1 MGEYS
6 TRGHS
11 WPAAADRSWESGCS
25 TIEVAAR
32 LDTSVEE
39 DADLRVRLELTERA
53 QCTLAD
59 ERRQA
64 LRDFEEERRWREEA
78 ERERE
83 DLRRELEALREA
95 RESPVNLGPTE
106 KEILSDTPA
115 EAQALTQSLETLQSP
130 PSREYCPWWLR
141 MFGR

>member
-25 TIEVAAR
+25 TTEVAAR

-39 DADLRVRLELTERA
+39 DADLQVRLELTERA

-64 LRDFEEERRWREEA
+64 LREFEEERRWREEA

-83 DLRRELEALREA
+83 DLRREVEALREA
-95 RESPVNLGPTE
+95 RECPVSLGPTE
-106 KEILSDTPA
+106 KEIPSDTPA
-115 EAQALTQSLETLQSP
+115 EGQALTQSPGTPLSP
-130 PSREYCPWWLR
+130 PTGEFCPWWLR

>member
-32 LDTSVEE
+32 LNTSVEE
-39 DADLRVRLELTERA
+39 DADLQVRLELTERA
-53 QCTLAD
+53 QYTLAD

-64 LRDFEEERRWREEA
+64 LRDFKDERRWRAEA

-83 DLRRELEALREA
+83 ETCAASWRRLERRENPL
-95 RESPVNLGPTE
+95 
-106 KEILSDTPA
+106 
-115 EAQALTQSLETLQSP
+115 
-130 PSREYCPWWLR
+130 
-141 MFGR
+141 

>member
-11 WPAAADRSWESGCS
+11 LLAAADRSWESGCS
-25 TIEVAAR
+25 TTEVAAR

-39 DADLRVRLELTERA
+39 DAELRVRLELTERA
-53 QCTLAD
+53 QYTLAD

-64 LRDFEEERRWREEA
+64 LRDFEDERRWREEA

-95 RESPVNLGPTE
+95 RESPVSLGPTE
-106 KEILSDTPA
+106 KGDPDTPA
-115 EAQALTQSLETLQSP
+115 EAQALTQSPETPQLP
-130 PSREYCPWWLR
+130 PSGEYCPWWLR
-141 MFGR
+141 MFGK

>member
-11 WPAAADRSWESGCS
+11 WPAADRSWESGCS
-25 TIEVAAR
+25 TTAVAAR

-39 DADLRVRLELTERA
+39 DSELRVRLGLIERA

-64 LRDFEEERRWREEA
+64 LRDLEKERRWREEA

-83 DLRRELEALREA
+83 DLRRELEALSEA
-95 RESPVNLGPTE
+95 RESPRE
-106 KEILSDTPA
+106 
-115 EAQALTQSLETLQSP
+115 
-130 PSREYCPWWLR
+130 SRPYRE
-141 MFGR
+141 G

>member
-1 MGEYS
+1 MAEYS

-25 TIEVAAR
+25 TTEVAAR

-83 DLRRELEALREA
+83 DLRRELEALSEA
-95 RESPVNLGPTE
+95 RESPVDLGPTE
-106 KEILSDTPA
+106 KERSYPTPPQRLRRSPRA
-115 EAQALTQSLETLQSP
+115 WRRYNRRRLENTA
-130 PSREYCPWWLR
+130 R
-141 MFGR
+141 GG

>member
-25 TIEVAAR
+25 TTEVAAR

-64 LRDFEEERRWREEA
+64 LRDFEDERRWREEA

-83 DLRRELEALREA
+83 DLRRELEALSEA

-106 KEILSDTPA
+106 KERSYPTPP
-115 EAQALTQSLETLQSP
+115 Q
-130 PSREYCPWWLR
+130 RLR
-141 MFGR
+141 RSHRARRRHNCRRPENTARGG